1 MIAPD
6 IKREF
11 INIVG
16 EENFEDSEVERLVYS
31 YDATPN
37 FQSIPDAVVSPRNT
51 EEVSK
56 ILQLCN
62 ENKIPIVPRGSGTNL
77 CAGTCPVEGGI
88 VLLFKHMNKI
98 LEIDEENLT
107 VTCQPGVITLDLIHA
122 VEQKGLFYPP
132 DPSSMKISTIGG
144 NINENSGGLRGLK
157 YGVTRDYV
165 LGLRRTKR
173 CVSLFVKLQL
183 LLLTGQFVQIRRFH
197 SCIFLP

>member
-122 VEQKGLFYPP
+122 VEQKVCF
-132 DPSSMKISTIGG
+132 IHQT
-144 NINENSGGLRGLK
+144 
-157 YGVTRDYV
+157 
-165 LGLRRTKR
+165 
-173 CVSLFVKLQL
+173 QA
-183 LLLTGQFVQIRRFH
+183 Q
-197 SCIFLP
+197 